1 MAKINGFKIGTYIRV
16 STEEQA
22 LNLEG
27 SIKNQDERLKSHV
40 RIKNMESN
48 FGEIVGTYIDRAKSG
63 KDTNRPELQRLLKA
77 IRNKEIDL
85 VLVSELSRI
94 SRSMKDFADIWEM
107 MQKCD
112 CGFQSLRENF
122 DTTTAAGEM
131 VLFSVANIAQFE
143 RRQVSERVSLSQN
156 ARAKRGLYN
165 GGSVPFGYELIKD
178 KPGYLAIN
186 EEHAKVV
193 RKAFEAFL
201 KQETLASAARW
212 LNENG
217 YRRSKVMQGGG
228 RHMRL
233 DQFTFDNL
241 HQILRSKTYLGLRNY
256 KEQGEVKEAK
266 AVWEPI
272 IEKRI
277 FNKVQKILDTNKSR
291 KKPHTKTRYPYLITG
306 ITYCDKCGDP
316 LSGKSAHGKNKKIP
330 YYEHSWSTKRNSAL
344 NKKVF
349 DCGNPR
355 RFPANKLEPLIIQE
369 VQKLISG
376 SKFSKELLIEA
387 KNVHEGNHGVKEME
401 RLKAQFYGYTSQL
414 DALAERL
421 SQLPKKVSANPIFK
435 QMEKLETLKE
445 TCEKSIED
453 AKRLGSS
460 ATDKPVGLKS
470 YSKFLDSLKDLFKN
484 GPPEIKSKI
493 IQRLIHRIEVG
504 QKEVKIYYNIDESSL
519 LREPMYLGSRFFLC
533 LDTGKVIE
541 KPNKKGHKEVDPM
554 ASEINPTFFESGCS
568 NSLTNGALGEN
579 RTPTPLR
586 ELDFESGA
594 SGNIYSVL

>member
-1 MAKINGFKIGTYIRV
+1 MAICCQIGRDQMAKNKGFKIGIYIRV

-27 SIKNQDERLKSHV
+27 SIKNQEERLKNHI

-48 FGEIVGTYIDRAKSG
+48 FGEIAGTYIDRAKSG

-122 DTTTAAGEM
+122 DTTTAVGEM

-143 RRQVSERVSLSQN
+143 RRQISERVSSNLN

-186 EEHAKVV
+186 KEHAEVV
-193 RKAFEAFL
+193 KKAFEAFL

-217 YRRSKVMQGGG
+217 YRRSKVVQGGG
-228 RHMRL
+228 RNMRL
-233 DQFTFDNL
+233 EQFTFDNL
-241 HQILRSKTYLGLRNY
+241 HHILRSKVYVGLRKY
-256 KEQGEVKEAK
+256 KEKGEVKEAK
-266 AVWEPI
+266 AMWEPI

-277 FNKVQKILDTNKSR
+277 FNRVQKILDKNKSR
-291 KKPHTKTRYPYLITG
+291 KKPHTKVRYPYLVTG

-355 RFPANKLEPLIIQE
+355 RFPANKLEPMIIEE

-376 SKFSKELLIEA
+376 SKFSKELLLEA
-387 KNVHEGNHGVKEME
+387 KKVHEGSHGVKEME
-401 RLKAQFYGYTSQL
+401 RLKARLYGYSSQI

-435 QMEKLETLKE
+435 QMEKLEVLKE
-445 TCEKSIED
+445 ACEKSIEEVR
-453 AKRLGSS
+453 RLGSKS
-460 ATDKPVGLKS
+460 TEKPVGLKS
-470 YSKFLDSLKDLFKN
+470 YSKFLGSLKDLFTN
-484 GPPEIKSKI
+484 GPPEIKAKI

-504 QKEVKIYYNIDESSL
+504 EKEVKVYYNVDESSL

-533 LDTGKVIE
+533 LKSGKVIE
-541 KPNKKGHKEVDPM
+541 KPNKKGDKDINPI
-554 ASEINPTFFESGCS
+554 ASEKKSTFFESG
-568 NSLTNGALGEN
+568 
-579 RTPTPLR
+579 
-586 ELDFESGA
+586 D
-594 SGNIYSVL
+594 V